1 MLNENTHSDSAMSGA
16 IYAAVSDVM
25 HSSKFIHNLA
35 EELADILGGKYEPV
49 KMNLEQ
55 LQQVLNDGVKSGA
68 GNSAEVVFDRLE
80 AKYTAMASGL
90 AS

>member
-1 MLNENTHSDSAMSGA
+1 MLNENKHSDSAMSGA

-25 HSSKFIHNLA
+25 HSPKFIHHLA
-35 EELADILGGKYEPV
+35 EELADMLGGKYEPV
-49 KMNLEQ
+49 KMNLGQ
-55 LQQVLNDGVKSGA
+55 LQQALGEAIKSGA
-68 GNSAEVVFDRLE
+68 GNSEEVVFDRLE